1 MFEFLADLRVT
12 LTAFLELHQYKAVA
26 LLIGIE
32 EAGVPLPLP
41 GDLAIVIMGV
51 QVSIGKASPIPVVL
65 VTAASATA
73 GASILYWISRYLGTR
88 IVEKYGRIL
97 HLTPERQQWVE
108 RMFARHGATVII
120 VGRLIP
126 GLRIAVAV
134 AAGVARVQYSKFLIY
149 TAISASIWATVYMSI
164 GWAIGDRWEEDRE
177 SIEALIS
184 NPLIVLGFGVV
195 LGALATF
202 WIYRSKRGRLGRRSP
217 VAASSTDRGALAN
230 QGLEETES
238 DQG

>member
-1 MFEFLADLRVT
+1 MFEFFADMRDALM
-12 LTAFLELHQYKAVA
+12 AFLELHQYKAVA

-51 QVSIGKASPIPVVL
+51 QVSIGKASPIPVVM

-108 RMFARHGATVII
+108 RMFARHGAAVII
-120 VGRLIP
+120 AGRLIP

-134 AAGVARVQYSKFLIY
+134 AAGVAKVRFSRFVTF
-149 TAISASIWATVYMSI
+149 TAISATIWGTIYMSI

-177 SIEALIS
+177 SIEALFS
-184 NPLIVLGFGVV
+184 NPLIVLAIGVA
-195 LGALATF
+195 LGTLVTL
-202 WIYRSKRGRLGRRSP
+202 WVYRRKAWRFGRRNST
-217 VAASSTDRGALAN
+217 AAGSVTPKRPEKDGADGN
-230 QGLEETES
+230 GS

>member
-1 MFEFLADLRVT
+1 MFEFFADLRDT
-12 LTAFLELHQYKAVA
+12 LMAFLELHHYKAVA

-41 GDLAIVIMGV
+41 GDLVIVIMGV
-51 QVSIGKASPIPVVL
+51 QVSIGKASPIPVVI

-73 GASILYWISRYLGTR
+73 GASVLYWISRHLGTR

-108 RMFARHGATVII
+108 RMFARHGAAVII

-126 GLRIAVAV
+126 GLRVAVAV
-134 AAGVARVQYSKFLIY
+134 AAGVAKVQFSKFVTY
-149 TAISASIWATVYMSI
+149 TAISATIWGTIYMLI

-177 SIEALIS
+177 SIEALFS
-184 NPLIVLGFGVV
+184 NPLIVLAIGVA
-195 LGALATF
+195 LGTLVTV
-202 WIYRSKRGRLGRRSP
+202 WVYRRRAWRFGRRNSTAAGSASP
-217 VAASSTDRGALAN
+217 KQSAIEGAEEKGRN
-230 QGLEETES
+230 QG
-238 DQG
+238 

>member
-1 MFEFLADLRVT
+1 MFEFFGDLRDT
-12 LTAFLELHQYKAVA
+12 LTAFLELHQYKAIA
-26 LLIGIE
+26 LLIGVE

-51 QVSIGKASPIPVVL
+51 QVSIGKASPIPVVM
-65 VTAASATA
+65 VTAASATT

-88 IVEKYGRIL
+88 IVERYGRVL

-108 RMFARHGATVII
+108 RRFARHGAMVII

-134 AAGVARVQYSKFLIY
+134 AAGVAKVQFSKFLIY
-149 TAISASIWATVYMSI
+149 TAISATIWGTIYMFI
-164 GWAIGDRWEEDRE
+164 GWASGDRWEEDRE
-177 SIEALIS
+177 SIEALIG
-184 NPLIVLGFGVV
+184 NPLIILGLGVI
-195 LGALATF
+195 LGSMVTL
-202 WIYRSKRGRLGRRSP
+202 WIYRGRARRIGRRSSTSGG
-217 VAASSTDRGALAN
+217 AASSKRSTI
-230 QGLEETES
+230 EETEQNGS

>member
-1 MFEFLADLRVT
+1 MFEFFADLRDA
-12 LTAFLELHQYKAVA
+12 LMAFLELHQYKAVA

-32 EAGVPLPLP
+32 EAGIPLPLP

-51 QVSIGKASPIPVVL
+51 QVSIGKASPIPVVM

-97 HLTPERQQWVE
+97 RLTPERQQWVE
-108 RMFARHGATVII
+108 RMFARHGAAVII

-126 GLRIAVAV
+126 GIRIAVAV
-134 AAGVARVQYSKFLIY
+134 AAGVAKVRFSRFVTF
-149 TAISASIWATVYMSI
+149 TAISATIWGTIYMSI

-177 SIEALIS
+177 SIEALFS
-184 NPLIVLGFGVV
+184 NPLIVLTIGVALGTLVTLWVYRRKVWRFG
-195 LGALATF
+195 
-202 WIYRSKRGRLGRRSP
+202 WRRSI
-217 VAASSTDRGALAN
+217 AASSGNPKPPAIEDA
-230 QGLEETES
+230 EEKGR